1 MCHNFKRVAQHYKYC
16 CFFCSQCRQ
25 RSLLKLSSR
34 GLSHLSETTS
44 IVRKKFR
51 HRRDSNPGAEHA
63 TTRPK
68 CHICHTHGPCIHRSS
83 SVQTQQDPVQTVRI
97 NLYIENCY
105 LKDAHSFPPNGIRRQ
120 GRKRGGGGG
129 RGGCSLSATFQE
141 CYFLSYLGIFRSEN
155 LKPFPSLSFHPY
167 HPISLSLSPALSL
180 FRSLSIAF
188 PSLLCNPI
196 FVAFLQLVMYKSLP
210 TTFSSKTSHHRGR
223 QRLFPV
229 L

>member
-1 MCHNFKRVAQHYKYC
+1 MIFIIIIKLIICHNFKWVAQHYKYSC
-16 CFFCSQCRQ
+16 LFCSQCRQ

-83 SVQTQQDPVQTVRI
+83 SVRTQQDPVQTVRI

-120 GRKRGGGGG
+120 GRKRGGGGVFLICYLSG
-129 RGGCSLSATFQE
+129 VLFLVLSRNISVRKPKTFPFSL
-141 CYFLSYLGIFRSEN
+141 FLSLFS
-155 LKPFPSLSFHPY
+155 
-167 HPISLSLSPALSL
+167 SLSPHLSL
-180 FRSLSIAF
+180 
-188 PSLLCNPI
+188 PGPI
-196 FVAFLQLVMYKSLP
+196 
-210 TTFSSKTSHHRGR
+210 TFSFTFHR
-223 QRLFPV
+223 LSV
-229 L
+229 VTM